1 MICRLCGETSSKI
14 FRKKILDKYDVDYF
28 QCSSCQ
34 FIQTEEP
41 FWLKESYQNSINI
54 EDSGLLDRNILFAR
68 RSATVLYF
76 LFNKRGVFLD
86 YGGGYGLFVRL
97 MRDHGFDFYWN
108 DPFTENLF
116 ARGFEL
122 KVEKQKRFELVT
134 VFECFEHFVDPIAE
148 LERMLPLSDSLLFS
162 TEIFSSTAPLPEEW
176 RYYGFSHGQHVALYS
191 LKSLEYIAKKYNM
204 HLCTNKKSFHLL
216 TRKKMNNSLFNFL
229 LYAAHFGIP
238 LIIRSLM
245 HSKVNSDAVEVQFRG
260 KT

>member
-1 MICRLCGETSSKI
+1 MCGETSSKI

-28 QCSSCQ
+28 QCSSCR

-41 FWLKESYQNSINI
+41 YWLKESYKNSINI
-54 EDSGLLDRNILFAR
+54 EDSGLLDRNILFAKR
-68 RSATVLYF
+68 ASTVLYF

-116 ARGFEL
+116 ARGFEFN
-122 KVEKQKRFELVT
+122 KGKQKRFELVT
-134 VFECFEHFVDPIAE
+134 VFECFEHFADPIAE
-148 LERMLPLSDSLLFS
+148 LEKILPFSDSILFS
-162 TEIFSSTAPLPEEW
+162 TEIFPSTAPLPEEW

-191 LKSLEYIAKKYNM
+191 LKSLEYIAKKYHL

-216 TRKKMNNSLFNFL
+216 TRKKINNSLFNFL
-229 LYAAHFGIP
+229 LYASHFGIP
-238 LIIRSLM
+238 RLIRSVM
-245 HSKVNSDAVEVQFRG
+245 QSKVNSDAVEVQFRR
-260 KT
+260 KKC